1 MTTGRRIAGLS
12 LAVLAVLTLG
22 ACAQTS
28 QQLRLAPEAEV
39 EGSAIGEGRE
49 VAVRIVDT
57 RDDRSLG
64 TLENRDQEDGTLSSD
79 TDLRHVL
86 EGTVEEALEAN
97 GFTIIG
103 WDDDARRR
111 LQVEILDVSHQVSSA
126 VPREVRTRVELR
138 SEAYRG
144 DHHLTGRAVASDSDQ
159 VVSRPD
165 AQENAA
171 YLDAAFGRGVGRLLN
186 VDLLDFLAGE

>member
-1 MTTGRRIAGLS
+1 MTTGRRITGLC
-12 LAVLAVLTLG
+12 LAVIAVLTLG

-39 EGSAIGEGRE
+39 QGSSIGEGRE
-49 VAVRIVDT
+49 VAVRIIDT
-57 RDDRSLG
+57 RDDRTLG
-64 TLENRDQEDGTLSSD
+64 TLENRDQEDGTLTSA

-103 WDDDARRR
+103 WDDNARRR
-111 LQVEILDVSHQVSSA
+111 LQVEIMDVSHQVSSA
-126 VPREVRTRVELR
+126 VPREVRTRIELR

-144 DHHLTGRAVASDSDQ
+144 DHRLTGRAVARDSEQ

-165 AQENAA
+165 AEENAA
-171 YLDAAFGRGVGRLLN
+171 YLDAVFGRGVGQLLN
-186 VDLLDFLAGE
+186 VDLLDFLAAD